1 LRGIENPVANEGAET
16 DSSRRLR
23 RRRAH
28 CGPGCI
34 LAGYSASSAERK
46 SFTYRLRLIV
56 PFLECGR
63 SLIGWSGL
71 VTVKLRDEQKMS
83 LRQEKETTGG
93 RAQEPTIQEIRHSP
107 LF

>member
-1 LRGIENPVANEGAET
+1 LRGIQNPVTNEGAEINPG
-16 DSSRRLR
+16 RRLR
-23 RRRAH
+23 RRRTH
-28 CGPGCI
+28 RGPGCI

-56 PFLECGR
+56 PFLECRR

-83 LRQEKETTGG
+83 LRQEKETTSN

>member
-1 LRGIENPVANEGAET
+1 MRNAAGPAAATLGGTAKYEYISPET

-28 CGPGCI
+28 RGPGCI

-46 SFTYRLRLIV
+46 SFTNRLRLIV
-56 PFLECGR
+56 PFLECRR

-71 VTVKLRDEQKMS
+71 VTVKLRDE
-83 LRQEKETTGG
+83 
-93 RAQEPTIQEIRHSP
+93 
-107 LF
+107 